1 MRKLK
6 SSSAP
11 RELNAVKPART
22 AAQLKADVEA
32 AVAALKRKSS
42 KKVRDGLV
50 RFGLPTANALGVQMR
65 DIQAL
70 GEKLGPDHELAEA
83 LWETGVYEARLLV
96 AYIGEPAR
104 LTPAQMDRWCRDFD
118 NWGIADTLCFAL
130 FNESPHAWGR
140 VGHWVRRKAEFEK
153 RAGFALIACLSH
165 PRRPGDDALFIE
177 SLAHIERGASDERN
191 FVKKGVSW
199 ALRMVGRRD
208 VALNTASVALARR
221 LIESEH
227 TSARWIGRDALKE
240 LTSAALLRRLAAG

>member
-1 MRKLK
+1 MNNVGIRQTR
-6 SSSAP
+6 SRA
-11 RELNAVKPART
+11 EL
-22 AAQLKADVEA
+22 QADVA
-32 AVAALKRKSS
+32 TALAALKRASS

-50 RFGLPTANALGVQMR
+50 RFGLPTTHALGVQMR

-70 GEKLGPDHELAEA
+70 GKKLGPDHELAEA
-83 LWETGVYEARLLV
+83 LWETGIYEARLLV

-104 LTPAQMDRWCRDFD
+104 LTVAQMEKWCRDFD
-118 NWGIADTLCFAL
+118 NWGVTDTLCFAL

-140 VGHWVRRKAEFEK
+140 VGLWVRRKAEFEK

-165 PRRPGDDALFIE
+165 PRRPGDDMLFTE

-199 ALRMVGRRD
+199 ALRMIGRRN

-221 LIESEH
+221 LIVSEH
-227 TSARWIGRDALKE
+227 ASARWIGRDAFKE
-240 LTSAALLRRLAAG
+240 LTSAAVVRRLPV